1 MEIAH
6 VAHNDDGSV
15 TVTWNMTGEEFK
27 QIMDD
32 AMKEVVDGETDTEE

>member
-15 TVTWNMTGEEFK
+15 TVTWDMTGEEFK